1 MPEPSIDEL
10 AERYPQVDVFRERM
24 LRELWANRGKGD
36 RASWRTMSLRTAWQE
51 ISWHAAKLA
60 GAIKAED
67 IELIHEL
74 TADVANGAMMLDDI
88 VRSYDLQPHEEI
100 IAVEEPTA

>member
-1 MPEPSIDEL
+1 MTSEPTLKEL
-10 AERYPQVDVFRERM
+10 AARYPEVDQFRERM

-36 RASWRTMSLRTAWQE
+36 QASWRAMSLRAAWQE

-60 GAIKAED
+60 NAIKSED
-67 IELIHEL
+67 VALIHEL

-88 VRSYDLQPHEEI
+88 VNSYGLEVTER
-100 IAVEEPTA
+100 A